1 MKPAGILARLREL
14 LAVELLEQAALDA
27 DDARAGIEHEDV
39 ERRRAARGLGL
50 ADLVHGEQRRQF
62 EVDVVLLL
70 QQRHDDGAI
79 GVFPGAGIGRG
90 DDAALGDGRRRAGAT
105 RRRARHAPASRV
117 LRLKGCLI
125 MGSLRC

>member
-1 MKPAGILARLREL
+1 MKPAGIFGEVGEL

-79 GVFPGAGIGRG
+79 GVLPGAGIGRG
-90 DDAALGDGRRRAGAT
+90 DDAALGEGGAGQEGRAAERGRRRRAGFY
-105 RRRARHAPASRV
+105 
-117 LRLKGCLI
+117 G
-125 MGSLRC
+125 